1 LKYITFSIDEKQMS
15 KTIDV
20 AITAGAVQ
28 ATQTQ
33 GNIAVV
39 IDVLRASSV
48 ICTALHNGAK
58 TIIPVKTLEEAFLL
72 RSETCLLAGERHGF
86 KPEGFDL
93 GNSPLEYKHDIIAG
107 KDIILTTT
115 NGTRAIKNS
124 RDATEIII
132 ASFLNL
138 DAVCSYLLSQPLD
151 VCIVCAGTEN
161 RFSLDD
167 ALCAGN
173 IISILCTKSASVNL
187 TDSAF
192 AHKTLYESMSS
203 NLQQALQ
210 NGCAHYTYLKQNGFA
225 SDVDFCLQKNVFN
238 VLPKLSNNSIISY

>member
-1 LKYITFSIDEKQMS
+1 MNKIE
-15 KTIDV
+15 V
-20 AITAGAVQ
+20 ATTAGAVQ

-58 TIIPVKTLEEAFLL
+58 AIIPVETLDEAFTL
-72 RSETCLLAGERHGF
+72 RSENCLLAGERQGF

-93 GNSPLEYKHDIIAG
+93 GNSPLEYKPEIIAG

-138 DAVCSYLLSQPLD
+138 DALCSYLLSQPLD

-173 IISILCTKSASVNL
+173 IISTLCEKSTAVNL

-192 AHKTLYESMSS
+192 AHKTLYESIGW

-210 NGCAHYTYLKQNGFA
+210 DGCTHYSYLNHNGFA
-225 SDVDFCLQKNVFN
+225 TDVDFCLRKNVFN
-238 VLPKLSNNSIISY
+238 ILPKLSNNHIISYC